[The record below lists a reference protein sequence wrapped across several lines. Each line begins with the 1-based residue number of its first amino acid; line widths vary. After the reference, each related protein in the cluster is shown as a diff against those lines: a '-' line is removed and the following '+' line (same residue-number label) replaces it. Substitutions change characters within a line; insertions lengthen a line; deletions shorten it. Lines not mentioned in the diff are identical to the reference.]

1 MQKRKIPKN
10 TLPDEFIQDAISGM
24 IMEEVGITPESV
36 TGMVSAICNNSIELS
51 KVVIENRVRNSDK
64 LNNTDIYN
72 IYKESSIVV
81 AQAVELQG
89 K

>member
-64 LNNTDIYN
+64 LNDTDIYN

>member
-1 MQKRKIPKN
+1 MQKRKSPKN
-10 TLPDEFIQDAISGM
+10 ILPDEFIQDAISGM
-24 IMEEVGITPESV
+24 IMEQSGITPEAV
-36 TGMVSAICNNSIELS
+36 TGMVSAICKNSIELS

-64 LNNTDIYN
+64 LSDEDIYN

>member
-1 MQKRKIPKN
+1 MQKRKIPKHIF
-10 TLPDEFIQDAISGM
+10 PDKFIQDAISGM
-24 IMEEVGITPESV
+24 IMEQSGITPESV
-36 TGMVSAICNNSIELS
+36 TGMVSAICKNSIELS

-64 LNNTDIYN
+64 LSDTDIYN